1 MEFRILGPLEVI
13 SDGKALD
20 LGGAKQRALLA
31 VLLLNPNEVVSRDRL
46 VDALWEENPPNTAEK
61 ALQVHVSKL
70 RKQLGSDRIVTKA
83 PGYAIR
89 VEPGELDVER
99 FERLAGEG
107 GRQLVDALALWR
119 GPPLADVAH
128 TRFARQE
135 IGRLQER
142 RLAVLEERIEADLAL
157 GRRADL
163 IAELEALAA
172 EHPLRERFRALLML
186 ALYRGGRQAEALDVY
201 QEARRKLVHELGIE
215 PGRELRELHQTI
227 LRQDPVLEPRADPRA
242 VERRRED
249 AGGFVGRE
257 PELAEL
263 SSGLD
268 DAFAGRGQLFL
279 LQGEPGIG
287 KSRLADEVVN
297 RAARRGA
304 LVLIGRCWEAGGAPA
319 YWPWT
324 QALRAY
330 VRAAEPGDVRQQ
342 LGASAADVARIVPQ
356 LYELFPGLAESGAAD
371 SEAARIRLFDSTASF
386 LMRAAAER
394 PLVLVLDDLHVAD
407 EPSLLLL
414 RHVASSLED
423 SGVLV
428 VGTFRDLDPAV
439 QAVET
444 TLAELGRLPVMRR
457 VRLPGLD
464 RGEVAQLAELTAG
477 VAPAEQLVAELFAET
492 EGNPLFVLEVVRLLA
507 FEGRLGSKAPNG
519 TPIPQTIREAIGRR
533 LRTLSGECRRVLSLG
548 SVLGREFGLVA
559 LERTAD
565 YTGIDRLL
573 GVLDEA
579 IAARVVEDLP
589 GSFGRLRFGH
599 ALIRDTLYE
608 EIPATHRRRLHLRVA
623 EVLETLYAGNSEPH
637 LAELA
642 HHFSLALPA
651 AAPETALEYAMRA
664 GRRAA
669 DVLADEEAVRLYR
682 LAVDI
687 LERTGVKD
695 DARRRELLVLLDQA
709 QASSA
714 EGPG

>member
-1 MEFRILGPLEVI
+1 
-13 SDGKALD
+13 
-20 LGGAKQRALLA
+20 
-31 VLLLNPNEVVSRDRL
+31 
-46 VDALWEENPPNTAEK
+46 
-61 ALQVHVSKL
+61 
-70 RKQLGSDRIVTKA
+70 
-83 PGYAIR
+83 
-89 VEPGELDVER
+89 
-99 FERLAGEG
+99 
-107 GRQLVDALALWR
+107 
-119 GPPLADVAH
+119 
-128 TRFARQE
+128 
-135 IGRLQER
+135 
-142 RLAVLEERIEADLAL
+142 
-157 GRRADL
+157 
-163 IAELEALAA
+163 
-172 EHPLRERFRALLML
+172 
-186 ALYRGGRQAEALDVY
+186 
-201 QEARRKLVHELGIE
+201 
-215 PGRELRELHQTI
+215 
-227 LRQDPVLEPRADPRA
+227 
-242 VERRRED
+242 
-249 AGGFVGRE
+249 
-257 PELAEL
+257 
-263 SSGLD
+263 
-268 DAFAGRGQLFL
+268 
-279 LQGEPGIG
+279 
-287 KSRLADEVVN
+287 
-297 RAARRGA
+297 
-304 LVLIGRCWEAGGAPA
+304 
-319 YWPWT
+319 
-324 QALRAY
+324 
-330 VRAAEPGDVRQQ
+330 
-342 LGASAADVARIVPQ
+342 
-356 LYELFPGLAESGAAD
+356 
-371 SEAARIRLFDSTASF
+371 
-386 LMRAAAER
+386 MRAAAER

-457 VRLPGLD
+457 VRLTGLD

-669 DVLADEEAVRLYR
+669 DVLADEEAVRFYR

>member
-1 MEFRILGPLEVI
+1 
-13 SDGKALD
+13 
-20 LGGAKQRALLA
+20 
-31 VLLLNPNEVVSRDRL
+31 
-46 VDALWEENPPNTAEK
+46 
-61 ALQVHVSKL
+61 
-70 RKQLGSDRIVTKA
+70 
-83 PGYAIR
+83 
-89 VEPGELDVER
+89 
-99 FERLAGEG
+99 
-107 GRQLVDALALWR
+107 
-119 GPPLADVAH
+119 
-128 TRFARQE
+128 
-135 IGRLQER
+135 
-142 RLAVLEERIEADLAL
+142 
-157 GRRADL
+157 
-163 IAELEALAA
+163 
-172 EHPLRERFRALLML
+172 ML

-507 FEGRLGSKAPNG
+507 FEGRLGSEAPKG
-519 TPIPQTIREAIGRR
+519 TQIPQTIREAIGRR

-599 ALIRDTLYE
+599 ALIRDTFYE

>member
-623 EVLETLYAGNSEPH
+623 EVLETLYAGNAEPH